1 MTRKNQIIRWAS
13 LTILGFYFL
22 SLISVFTL
30 LFPPKISAAV
40 VTDLSQIDT
49 SSIRFVD
56 AQTIAIKVGGAEV
69 ALFKGAFRYSAS
81 NFVCPG
87 GSNTFGESTLSILNS
102 SVGAPAPN
110 GSSNA
115 ILSVPLQQNGG
126 TCNMTSLEVVISSAD
141 LSNSKIMWLDSA
153 QLKAVVGFGGI
164 GANETF
170 TKKGTTFFRDNEK
183 GQQCI
188 DQAVVSANNVN
199 VFELS
204 SEAGGIRGDQVG
216 QAGIPSTCR
225 VVKINGVNVTSMA
238 QARSLVNNPMTL
250 AGQTNASKPP
260 GSGGTSGDDAQPDC
274 DVKLTSPISWILCP
288 IIDLGANLSDYTFNE
303 IVRPLLADVPVST
316 NPQDGAYI
324 AWQQFRLI
332 GNIVLVGTMIA
343 VVYAQIKGS

>member
-238 QARSLVNNPMTL
+238 QARSLVDNPMTL

-260 GSGGTSGDDAQPDC
+260 GSGDTGEDVNTC
-274 DVKLTSPISWILCP
+274 DVKFNSKISWIICP
-288 IIDLGANLSDYTFNE
+288 VVELGIGATDRIFSDF
-303 IVRPLLADVPVST
+303 IQPLMEDVPVST
-316 NPQDGAYI
+316 NSDDGAYK

-332 GNIVLVGTMIA
+332 GNIVLVGAMIA